1 MKNFTSAH
9 KPIVTR
15 AKRVLAR
22 CHQTHPALKR
32 VPDSTVRR
40 LSLYLGFL
48 DELVQTGSPT
58 VSSDV
63 LARLGG
69 TTSAQVR
76 KDLSLFG
83 SFGKRG
89 LGYSV
94 SELTASLRAILGL
107 EKEWRVCV
115 VGAGKIGL
123 ALAQYPG
130 FGPKGFHVVA
140 VYDIARAKIGTQ
152 WGDLVVRDVRGLARD
167 ARETPFD
174 IGVIAVPAEAAQMV
188 ADQLSAAGIKAIMNF
203 APVQIVTPPDVV
215 TRTVN
220 MGLEFEALSFALA
233 SRSK

>member
-1 MKNFTSAH
+1 MKNFTS
-9 KPIVTR
+9 PLPPV
-15 AKRVLAR
+15 
-22 CHQTHPALKR
+22 KR

-48 DELVQTGSPT
+48 DELEHSGSPT

-76 KDLSLFG
+76 KDLSIFG

-94 SELTASLRAILGL
+94 QELTVSLRSILGL
-107 EKEWRVCV
+107 QREWRVCV

-130 FGPKGFHVVA
+130 FGAKGFHVVA
-140 VYDIARAKIGTQ
+140 VYDVAPSKIGTR
-152 WGDLVVRDVRGLARD
+152 WGELIVQDVRGLARHAEQD
-167 ARETPFD
+167 GFD
-174 IGVIAVPAEAAQMV
+174 IGVIAVPAEAAQSV
-188 ADQLSAAGIKAIMNF
+188 ADQLAEAGVKALMNF
-203 APVQIVTPPDVV
+203 APAQITTPPGVV

-233 SRSK
+233 NRSK

>member
-1 MKNFTSAH
+1 VKNFTSPLFH
-9 KPIVTR
+9 
-15 AKRVLAR
+15 
-22 CHQTHPALKR
+22 LKR

-48 DELVQTGSPT
+48 EELEQRGEAT

-76 KDLSLFG
+76 KDLSIFG

-89 LGYSV
+89 LGYFV
-94 SELTASLRAILGL
+94 PELTVRLRDILGL
-107 EKEWRVCV
+107 GRDWHVV
-115 VGAGKIGL
+115 IVGAGKIGL

-130 FGPKGFHVVA
+130 FREKGFQVSA
-140 VYDIARAKIGTQ
+140 LYDASPVKVGTTANSIQ
-152 WGDLVVRDVRGLARD
+152 IRDIKRLASD
-167 ARETPFD
+167 ACTEHFD
-174 IGVIAVPAEAAQMV
+174 IGVIAVPAEGAQSV
-188 ADQLSAAGIKAIMNF
+188 ADTMVAAGIKAIMNF
-203 APVQIVTPPDVV
+203 APVQIAVPTDIV

-233 SRSK
+233 NLSK

>member
-1 MKNFTSAH
+1 
-9 KPIVTR
+9 
-15 AKRVLAR
+15 
-22 CHQTHPALKR
+22 LKR

-48 DELVQTGSPT
+48 EELEQRGEAT

-76 KDLSLFG
+76 KDLSIFG

-89 LGYSV
+89 LGYFV
-94 SELTASLRAILGL
+94 PELTVRLRDILGL
-107 EKEWRVCV
+107 GRDWHVV
-115 VGAGKIGL
+115 IVGAGKIGL

-130 FGPKGFHVVA
+130 FREKGFQVSA
-140 VYDIARAKIGTQ
+140 LYDASPAKVGTTVNSIQ
-152 WGDLVVRDVRGLARD
+152 IRNIKRLASD
-167 ARETPFD
+167 ACTEHFD
-174 IGVIAVPAEAAQMV
+174 IGVIAVPAEGAQSV
-188 ADQLSAAGIKAIMNF
+188 ADTMVAAGIKAIMNF
-203 APVQIVTPPDVV
+203 APVQIAVPTDIV

-233 SRSK
+233 NLSK

>member
-1 MKNFTSAH
+1 MPTFVKKFTSRS
-9 KPIVTR
+9 P
-15 AKRVLAR
+15 
-22 CHQTHPALKR
+22 PAVKR

-48 DELVQTGSPT
+48 EELEHSGTPT

-76 KDLSLFG
+76 KDLSVFG

-94 SELTASLRAILGL
+94 HELTGSLRSILGL
-107 EKEWRVCV
+107 EREWHVCV

-130 FGPKGFHVVA
+130 FGAKGFHVVA
-140 VYDIARAKIGTQ
+140 VYDSAPSKIGTR
-152 WGDLVVRDVRGLARD
+152 WGDLTVRDVRHLAHD
-167 ARETPFD
+167 AEHDGFE
-174 IGVIAVPAEAAQMV
+174 IGVIAVPAEAAQPV
-188 ADQLSAAGIKAIMNF
+188 ADELAAAGIKAIMNF
-203 APVQIVTPPDVV
+203 APAQITTPPDVV

-233 SRSK
+233 NRSK

>member
-1 MKNFTSAH
+1 MKNFTSPLLH
-9 KPIVTR
+9 
-15 AKRVLAR
+15 
-22 CHQTHPALKR
+22 LKR

-48 DELVQTGSPT
+48 EELEQRGEAT

-76 KDLSLFG
+76 KDLSIFG

-89 LGYSV
+89 LGYFV
-94 SELTASLRAILGL
+94 PELTASLRDILGL
-107 EKEWRVCV
+107 GRDWRVV
-115 VGAGKIGL
+115 IVGAGKIGL

-130 FGPKGFHVVA
+130 FREKGFQVSA
-140 VYDIARAKIGTQ
+140 LYDASPAKIGTTVNSVQ
-152 WGDLVVRDVRGLARD
+152 VRDIKALASD
-167 ARETPFD
+167 AQFEHFD
-174 IGVIAVPAEAAQMV
+174 IGVIAVPAEGAQSV
-188 ADQLSAAGIKAIMNF
+188 ADTMVSAGIKAIMNF
-203 APVQIVTPPDVV
+203 APVQITVPADII

-233 SRSK
+233 NFSK

>member
-1 MKNFTSAH
+1 M
-9 KPIVTR
+9 
-15 AKRVLAR
+15 
-22 CHQTHPALKR
+22 KR

-48 DELVQTGSPT
+48 DELEHSGSAT

-76 KDLSLFG
+76 KDLSIFG

-94 SELTASLRAILGL
+94 HELTASLRRILGL
-107 EKEWRVCV
+107 EREWRVCV

-130 FGPKGFHVVA
+130 FGAKGFHVVG
-140 VYDIARAKIGTQ
+140 VYDIAPSKVGTH
-152 WGDLVVRDVRGLARD
+152 WGDLIVRDVQQLAND
-167 ARETPFD
+167 AEPNGEHDGFD
-174 IGVIAVPAEAAQMV
+174 IGVIAVPADAAQAV
-188 ADQLSAAGIKAIMNF
+188 ADQLVAAGIKAIMNF
-203 APVQIVTPPDVV
+203 APAQITTSPDVV

-233 SRSK
+233 NRSK

>member
-1 MKNFTSAH
+1 MKNFTSRLFH
-9 KPIVTR
+9 
-15 AKRVLAR
+15 
-22 CHQTHPALKR
+22 LKR

-48 DELVQTGSPT
+48 EELEQRGEAT

-76 KDLSLFG
+76 KDLSIFG

-89 LGYSV
+89 LGYFV
-94 SELTASLRAILGL
+94 PELTVSLRDILGL
-107 EKEWRVCV
+107 GRDWHVV
-115 VGAGKIGL
+115 IVGAGKIGL

-130 FGPKGFHVVA
+130 FREKGFQVSA
-140 VYDIARAKIGTQ
+140 LYDASPGKIGTTVNSIQ
-152 WGDLVVRDVRGLARD
+152 VRDIKRLATD
-167 ARETPFD
+167 ARTEHFD
-174 IGVIAVPAEAAQMV
+174 IGVIAVPAEGAQSV
-188 ADQLSAAGIKAIMNF
+188 ADTMVTAGIKAIMNF
-203 APVQIVTPPDVV
+203 APFQITVPAEIV

-233 SRSK
+233 NLSK

>member
-1 MKNFTSAH
+1 M
-9 KPIVTR
+9 
-15 AKRVLAR
+15 
-22 CHQTHPALKR
+22 KR

-48 DELVQTGSPT
+48 EELEQSGGPT

-63 LARLGG
+63 LARLGS

-76 KDLSLFG
+76 KDLSIFG

-94 SELTASLRAILGL
+94 HELTDSLRAILGL
-107 EKEWRVCV
+107 EQEWQVCV

-130 FGPKGFHVVA
+130 FGEKGFHVAA
-140 VYDIARAKIGTQ
+140 VYDIAPSKIGTQ
-152 WGDLVVRDVRGLARD
+152 WGNLTVRDMRHLARD
-167 ARETPFD
+167 AASEHFE
-174 IGVIAVPAEAAQMV
+174 IGVIAVPAEAAQAV
-188 ADQLSAAGIKAIMNF
+188 ANQLAAAGIEAIMNF
-203 APVQIVTPPDVV
+203 APAQITTPSNVV

-233 SRSK
+233 NRSK

>member
-1 MKNFTSAH
+1 M
-9 KPIVTR
+9 
-15 AKRVLAR
+15 
-22 CHQTHPALKR
+22 KR

-48 DELVQTGSPT
+48 EDLEARGDAT

-63 LARLGG
+63 LARLAG

-76 KDLSLFG
+76 KDLSIFG

-89 LGYSV
+89 LGYFV
-94 SELTASLRAILGL
+94 PELTTSLRDILGL
-107 EKEWRVCV
+107 GRDWHVCI

-130 FGPKGFHVVA
+130 FREKGFHVSA
-140 VYDIARAKIGTQ
+140 LYDASRAKIGTRM
-152 WGDLVVRDVRGLARD
+152 GAFPVRDVAQLAAD
-167 ARETPFD
+167 ARAEHFD
-174 IGVIAVPAEAAQMV
+174 IGVIAVPADGAQFV
-188 ADQLSAAGIKAIMNF
+188 ADTMATAGIKAIMNF
-203 APVQIVTPPDVV
+203 APVQITVPADVV

-233 SRSK
+233 NLPK

>member
-1 MKNFTSAH
+1 VKNFTS
-9 KPIVTR
+9 
-15 AKRVLAR
+15 
-22 CHQTHPALKR
+22 PATYLKR

-48 DELVQTGSPT
+48 EKLENRGETT

-76 KDLSLFG
+76 KDLSIFG

-89 LGYSV
+89 LGYLV
-94 SELTASLRAILGL
+94 RELTTSLRDILGL
-107 EKEWRVCV
+107 GRDWQVCI

-130 FGPKGFHVVA
+130 FREKGFHVTA
-140 VYDIARAKIGTQ
+140 LYDSSPAKVGTRL
-152 WGDLVVRDVRGLARD
+152 DSIPVRDVRCLGAD
-167 ARETPFD
+167 ATHERFD
-174 IGVIAVPAEAAQMV
+174 IGVIAVPAGAAQAV
-188 ADQLSAAGIKAIMNF
+188 ADTMAASGIKAIMNF
-203 APVQIVTPPDVV
+203 APAQLTVKPDVV
-215 TRTVN
+215 MRTVN

-233 SRSK
+233 NLPK

>member
-1 MKNFTSAH
+1 M
-9 KPIVTR
+9 
-15 AKRVLAR
+15 
-22 CHQTHPALKR
+22 KR
-32 VPDSTVRR
+32 VPDSSVRR

-48 DELVQTGSPT
+48 EKLDGGGEPT

-76 KDLSLFG
+76 KDLSIFG

-94 SELTASLRAILGL
+94 AELTTRLRHILGL
-107 EKEWRVCV
+107 GRDWHVCI

-130 FGPKGFHVVA
+130 FREKGFHVSA
-140 VYDIARAKIGTQ
+140 LYDSSPAKVGTSF
-152 WGDLVVRDVRGLARD
+152 GSIPVRDVNQLAAD
-167 ARETPFD
+167 AEVAPFD
-174 IGVIAVPAEAAQMV
+174 IGVIAVPSEGAQAVADAMV
-188 ADQLSAAGIKAIMNF
+188 AAKIKAIMNF
-203 APVQIVTPPDVV
+203 APVQITVPADVV

-233 SRSK
+233 NLAK

>member
-1 MKNFTSAH
+1 VKKFTSPSAY
-9 KPIVTR
+9 
-15 AKRVLAR
+15 
-22 CHQTHPALKR
+22 LKR

-48 DELVQTGSPT
+48 EELEDGGDAT
-58 VSSDV
+58 VSSDD

-76 KDLSLFG
+76 KDLSIFG

-89 LGYSV
+89 LGYFV
-94 SELTASLRAILGL
+94 PELTNSLRHILGL
-107 EKEWRVCV
+107 GHDWRVCI

-130 FGPKGFHVVA
+130 FREKGFHVTA
-140 VYDIARAKIGTQ
+140 LYDSSPAKVGTRL
-152 WGDLVVRDVRGLARD
+152 DSIPVRDVNRLTAD
-167 ARETPFD
+167 AEREHFD
-174 IGVIAVPAEAAQMV
+174 IGVIAVPAEGAQSV
-188 ADQLSAAGIKAIMNF
+188 ADRMVAAGIKAIMNF
-203 APVQIVTPPDVV
+203 APFQITVPADVV

-233 SRSK
+233 NLAK

>member
-1 MKNFTSAH
+1 M
-9 KPIVTR
+9 
-15 AKRVLAR
+15 
-22 CHQTHPALKR
+22 KR

-48 DELVQTGSPT
+48 EELEQKGEAT

-76 KDLSLFG
+76 KDLSIFG

-89 LGYSV
+89 LGYFV
-94 SELTASLRAILGL
+94 PELTTSLRQILGL
-107 EKEWRVCV
+107 GRDWHVAI

-130 FGPKGFHVVA
+130 FREKGFHVSA
-140 VYDIARAKIGTQ
+140 LYDASPSKIGTRM
-152 WGDLVVRDVRGLARD
+152 DSILVRDVTQLADD
-167 ARETPFD
+167 ATREHFD
-174 IGVIAVPAEAAQMV
+174 IGVIAVPAERAQAV
-188 ADQLSAAGIKAIMNF
+188 ADVMAGAGIKAIMNF
-203 APVQIVTPPDVV
+203 APAQIIVPTDVV

-233 SRSK
+233 NLSK

>member
-1 MKNFTSAH
+1 M
-9 KPIVTR
+9 
-15 AKRVLAR
+15 
-22 CHQTHPALKR
+22 KR

-48 DELVQTGSPT
+48 EELDQTGAPT

-76 KDLSLFG
+76 KDLSIFG

-94 SELTASLRAILGL
+94 HELLGSLRKILGL
-107 EKEWRVCV
+107 GHEWRVCV
-115 VGAGKIGL
+115 VGAGRIGI

-130 FGPKGFHVVA
+130 FAEKGFHVTA
-140 VYDIARAKIGTQ
+140 AYDSSPAKIGTR
-152 WGDLVVRDVRGLARD
+152 WDSLLVRDVTQLRD
-167 ARETPFD
+167 DMEHEHFD
-174 IGVIAVPAEAAQMV
+174 IGVIAVPADAAQLV
-188 ADQLSAAGIKAIMNF
+188 AELLVAAGIKAIMNF
-203 APVQIVTPPDVV
+203 APAQITVPADVV

-220 MGLEFEALSFALA
+220 MELEFEALSFALTN
-233 SRSK
+233 RLK

>member
-1 MKNFTSAH
+1 MNKFTSL
-9 KPIVTR
+9 PTR
-15 AKRVLAR
+15 CR
-22 CHQTHPALKR
+22 PYLKR
-32 VPDSTVRR
+32 VPDSTIRR

-48 DELVQTGSPT
+48 EELDQSGPPT

-76 KDLSLFG
+76 KDLSIFG

-94 SELTASLRAILGL
+94 TELTSSLRHILGL
-107 EKEWRVCV
+107 GRAWRVCV

-130 FGPKGFHVVA
+130 FGEKGFHVAA
-140 VYDIARAKIGTQ
+140 VYDAARERIGTN
-152 WGDLVVRDVRGLARD
+152 WGSLPVRDVCKLADD
-167 ARETPFD
+167 AARRPFD
-174 IGVIAVPAEAAQMV
+174 IGVVAVPSESAQSVVDQMV
-188 ADQLSAAGIKAIMNF
+188 FAGIKAIMNF
-203 APVQIVTPPDVV
+203 APAQISVPPDVV

-220 MGLEFEALSFALA
+220 MALEFEALSFALTN
-233 SRSK
+233 RTK

>member
-1 MKNFTSAH
+1 M
-9 KPIVTR
+9 
-15 AKRVLAR
+15 
-22 CHQTHPALKR
+22 KR

-48 DELVQTGSPT
+48 DELEHSGTPT

-76 KDLSLFG
+76 KDLSVFG

-94 SELTASLRAILGL
+94 HELTASLRSILGL
-107 EKEWRVCV
+107 QREWRVCV

-130 FGPKGFHVVA
+130 FGEKGFHVVA
-140 VYDIARAKIGTQ
+140 VYDSALSKIGTR
-152 WGDLVVRDVRGLARD
+152 WGDLTVRDVRQLARD
-167 ARETPFD
+167 SRQDGFE
-174 IGVIAVPAEAAQMV
+174 IGVIAVPAEAAQGV
-188 ADQLSAAGIKAIMNF
+188 ADELAASGIKAIMNF
-203 APVQIVTPPDVV
+203 APAQIVTPTDVV

-220 MGLEFEALSFALA
+220 MGLEFEALSFALTN
-233 SRSK
+233 RSK

>member
-1 MKNFTSAH
+1 VKNFTS
-9 KPIVTR
+9 
-15 AKRVLAR
+15 
-22 CHQTHPALKR
+22 PATYLKR

-48 DELVQTGSPT
+48 EELEGRGEKT

-76 KDLSLFG
+76 KDLSIFG

-89 LGYSV
+89 LGYLV
-94 SELTASLRAILGL
+94 RELTASLRDILGL
-107 EKEWRVCV
+107 GRDWQVCI

-130 FGPKGFHVVA
+130 FREKGFHVTA
-140 VYDIARAKIGTQ
+140 LYDSSPAKIGTS
-152 WGDLVVRDVRGLARD
+152 LNSIPVRDVRCLAGD
-167 ARETPFD
+167 ATHQQFD
-174 IGVIAVPAEAAQMV
+174 IGVIAVPAGAAQIV
-188 ADQLSAAGIKAIMNF
+188 ANTMATAGIKAIMNF
-203 APVQIVTPPDVV
+203 APAQLVVPPDIVM
-215 TRTVN
+215 RTVN

-233 SRSK
+233 NLPK

>member
-1 MKNFTSAH
+1 M
-9 KPIVTR
+9 
-15 AKRVLAR
+15 
-22 CHQTHPALKR
+22 KR

-48 DELVQTGSPT
+48 DELEQSGTPT

-76 KDLSLFG
+76 KDLSIFG

-94 SELTASLRAILGL
+94 PELTASLRSILGL
-107 EKEWRVCV
+107 ERDWRVCV

-123 ALAQYPG
+123 ALARYPS
-130 FGPKGFHVVA
+130 FAEQGFHVVA
-140 VYDIARAKIGTQ
+140 VYDAAEEKVGSR
-152 WGDLVVRDVRGLARD
+152 WGSLVVKNVADLAAD
-167 ARETPFD
+167 ARRDGYD
-174 IGVIAVPAEAAQMV
+174 IGVIAVPAEAAQEV
-188 ADQLSAAGIKAIMNF
+188 ADVLVGAGVHAIMNF

-233 SRSK
+233 NRGK